1 MEKLVFISSCVV
13 CFPLFVCA
21 RSGEFSV
28 LFRCVRQSWLECALS
43 VFFTV
48 DFILRSGS
56 WPSVRFPFPP
66 LCFHFLPL
74 STPDINRFSFCCW
87 PKVAFIPLF
96 DFTHKSLF
104 WSCSVASG
112 FGPSV
117 CISFSHPIFIF
128 YLSFI
133 HRCLIHSP
141 RSCGRPFDFHLS
153 IQERI
158 ASFPVGF
165 LAAGRRCTGASRPLF
180 VTPARH
186 CYFSLLARTFL
197 PQFVFISCPSCSCVL
212 ILLCL

>member
-1 MEKLVFISSCVV
+1 MKNLVFYILLCH
-13 CFPLFVCA
+13 LFTLFICA

-43 VFFTV
+43 VFFTIV
-48 DFILRSGS
+48 FS
-56 WPSVRFPFPP
+56 
-66 LCFHFLPL
+66 FLPL
-74 STPDINRFSFCCW
+74 STPDNNRFLFCRW
-87 PKVAFIPLF
+87 PKAAFVPLF
-96 DFTHKSLF
+96 DFMHKSLF

-117 CISFSHPIFIF
+117 CISFSHPRFIF

-153 IQERI
+153 IQECI

-165 LAAGRRCTGASRPLF
+165 LTAG
-180 VTPARH
+180 
-186 CYFSLLARTFL
+186 
-197 PQFVFISCPSCSCVL
+197 
-212 ILLCL
+212 